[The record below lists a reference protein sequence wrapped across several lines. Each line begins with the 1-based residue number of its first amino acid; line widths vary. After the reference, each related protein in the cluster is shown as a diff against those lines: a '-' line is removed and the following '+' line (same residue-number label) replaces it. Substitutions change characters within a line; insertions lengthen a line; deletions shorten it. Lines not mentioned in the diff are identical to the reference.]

1 MSEIATL
8 NLPDGKSLELP
19 VLTGTKNEK
28 AIDISNLR
36 KKTGHITL
44 DPGFVNTGSCESAI
58 TFLDGEQGVLQF
70 RGYPIEQLA
79 AKSTF
84 MEVAYLL
91 IHGELPNKLQLESF
105 ADRVSWHAM
114 IHEDMRHFFDGFSQN
129 AHPMVILSSMVSS
142 LSAYYVEASGKA
154 SIENLELNSA
164 RLIAKVTTIA
174 AFAYKKSVGQPF
186 VYPRDELSYCANFL
200 NMMFAVPAEPYE
212 LDPEIERTLELL
224 LILHAD
230 HEQNCSASTVRVVG
244 SSMANVYA
252 SVASGILAL
261 WGPLHGGANQQVVQM
276 LQQIHED
283 GAGIS
288 KYIEMAKNQKS
299 DFRLM
304 GFGHRVYKNLD
315 PRASILKDACNR
327 LLNKLGTNDP
337 LLEIALKLEETALSD
352 DYFIERKLYPT
363 LDFYTG
369 IIYRAIGI
377 PINMFTVMF
386 ALGRVPGWI
395 AQWKEMH
402 DDPKQKIARPRQLFT
417 GQTERSYKPMAERL
431 YEKNKDQLTFYLV
444 EHYLHSNPA

>member
-1 MSEIATL
+1 MSEKAKL
-8 NLPDGKSLELP
+8 SLPDGQSMELP
-19 VLTGTKNEK
+19 VLTGTRKEK

-58 TFLDGEQGVLQF
+58 TFLDGENGVLQF

-84 MEVAYLL
+84 LEVSYLL
-91 IHGELPNKLQLESF
+91 IHGELPNKLQLEGF
-105 ADRVSWHAM
+105 IDRVSWHSM

-129 AHPMVILSSMVSS
+129 AHPMVILSSMISS

-186 VYPRDELSYCANFL
+186 VYPKDELSYCANFL
-200 NMMFAVPAEPYE
+200 NMMFAVPAETYK
-212 LDPEIERTLELL
+212 LDHEIERTLDLL

-276 LQQIHED
+276 LQQIYED
-283 GAGIS
+283 ESGIS

-304 GFGHRVYKNLD
+304 GFGHRVYKNID
-315 PRASILKDACNR
+315 PRARILKDACDR
-327 LLNKLGTNDP
+327 LLKKTGTKDP

-352 DYFIERKLYPT
+352 DYFIERKLFPT

-402 DDPKQKIARPRQLFT
+402 EDPKQKIARPRQLFI
-417 GQTERSYKPMAERL
+417 GQSERSYKSIDDRL
-431 YEKNKDQLTFYLV
+431 
-444 EHYLHSNPA
+444 

>member
-105 ADRVSWHAM
+105 AVRVSWHSM

-431 YEKNKDQLTFYLV
+431 
-444 EHYLHSNPA
+444 

>member
-1 MSEIATL
+1 MSEFAKL
-8 NLPDGKSLELP
+8 SLPDGQSLELP
-19 VLTGTKNEK
+19 VLSGTENEK
-28 AIDISNLR
+28 AIDISKLR
-36 KKTGHITL
+36 AETGYITL

-58 TFLDGEQGVLQF
+58 TFLDGEKGILQF

-79 AKSTF
+79 AESTF
-84 MEVAYLL
+84 LEVAYLL
-91 IHGELPNKLQLESF
+91 IHGELPNKTQLENF
-105 ADRVSWHAM
+105 VQRVSWHSM
-114 IHEDMRHFFDGFSQN
+114 IHEDMRHFFDGFSQDT
-129 AHPMVILSSMVSS
+129 HPMVILSSMISS

-154 SIENLELNSA
+154 SIENLEINSA

-200 NMMFAVPAEPYE
+200 NMMFAVPAESYE
-212 LDPEIERTLELL
+212 LNPEIERTLELL

-244 SSMANVYA
+244 SSLANVYA

-261 WGPLHGGANQQVVQM
+261 WGPLHGGANQQVIQM
-276 LQQIHED
+276 LHKIHED
-283 GAGIS
+283 GGGIS
-288 KYIEMAKNQKS
+288 KYIELAKNQKS
-299 DFRLM
+299 EFRLM
-304 GFGHRVYKNLD
+304 GFGHRVYKNFD
-315 PRASILKDACNR
+315 PRAKILKEACHR
-327 LLNKLGTNDP
+327 VLNKLGVNDP

-352 DYFIERKLYPT
+352 AYFIERKLYPT

-402 DDPKQKIARPRQLFT
+402 EDPKQKIARPRQLFT
-417 GQTERSYKPMAERL
+417 GKTVRKYKSMSERL
-431 YEKNKDQLTFYLV
+431 
-444 EHYLHSNPA
+444 

>member
-1 MSEIATL
+1 MSEKAKL
-8 NLPDGKSLELP
+8 SLPDGQSMELP
-19 VLTGTKNEK
+19 VLTGTRKEK

-58 TFLDGEQGVLQF
+58 TFLDGENGVLQF

-84 MEVAYLL
+84 LEVSYLL
-91 IHGELPNKLQLESF
+91 IHGELPNKLQLEGF
-105 ADRVSWHAM
+105 IDRVSWHSM

-129 AHPMVILSSMVSS
+129 AHPMVILSSMISS

-186 VYPRDELSYCANFL
+186 VYPKDELSYCANFL
-200 NMMFAVPAEPYE
+200 NMMFAVPAETYK
-212 LDPEIERTLELL
+212 LDHEIERTLDLL

-276 LQQIHED
+276 LQQIYED
-283 GAGIS
+283 EAGIT

-304 GFGHRVYKNLD
+304 GFGHRVYKNID
-315 PRASILKDACNR
+315 PRARILKDACDR
-327 LLNKLGTNDP
+327 LLKKTGTNDP

-352 DYFIERKLYPT
+352 DYFIERKLFPT

-402 DDPKQKIARPRQLFT
+402 EDPKQKIARPRQLFI
-417 GQTERSYKPMAERL
+417 GQSERSYKSIDDRL
-431 YEKNKDQLTFYLV
+431 
-444 EHYLHSNPA
+444 